1 MKNRLAACVAA
12 VAILAAPT
20 VFAADK
26 ESAPAT
32 IKTVFVSGHGESS
45 MADKVNKM
53 HAEMAAKGWKFADL
67 DIYTENSDMQGIFVT
82 YVRDAAPAPAAQ

>member
-1 MKNRLAACVAA
+1 MKNLLAACVATMTFL
-12 VAILAAPT
+12 VVSPAI
-20 VFAADK
+20 AADK

-53 HAEMAAKGWKFADL
+53 HAEMAAKGWRFADL
-67 DIYTENSDMQGIFVT
+67 DVYTENGDMQGIFVT
-82 YVRDAAPAPAAQ
+82 YVRDPAPAPAAQ

>member
-1 MKNRLAACVAA
+1 MKNRLAACVASMA
-12 VAILAAPT
+12 FLVVSTA
-20 VFAADK
+20 FAADK

-67 DIYTENSDMQGIFVT
+67 DIYIENSDMQGIFVT
-82 YVRDAAPAPAAQ
+82 YVREPAPAPAAQ

>member
-1 MKNRLAACVAA
+1 MKNLLAAGVATMA
-12 VAILAAPT
+12 MLVVSAAS
-20 VFAADK
+20 AADK
-26 ESAPAT
+26 ESTPAT
-32 IKTVFVSGHGESS
+32 IKTVFVSGHGEGS

-67 DIYTENSDMQGIFVT
+67 DIYIENSDMQGIFVT